1 MHTLHGKDLWRI
13 GPAVVG
19 VLILVGVATGLGI
32 TKAVGC
38 VSELP
43 WVVAPGSF
51 GSAPPWSSAPLNV
64 GLSAVFVAFACTA
77 AVSTRRIALGLM
89 TVEFVGFVA
98 FLLLLRGGYAV
109 GIAGAPITQVVLYD
123 ALTVAGQAGCLG
135 LLAFGREADERMR
148 VRVVGIGVGAAL
160 LIVTAKAA
168 FFPFPAW

>member
-1 MHTLHGKDLWRI
+1 MHTLHRKDFWRL

-19 VLILVGVATGLGI
+19 IFILVGVATGLGI

-43 WVVAPGSF
+43 W
-51 GSAPPWSSAPLNV
+51 SSALFNV
-64 GLSAVFVAFACTA
+64 ILSAVFLAFACTA

-89 TVEFVGFVA
+89 AVEFVGFVA

-123 ALTVAGQAGCLG
+123 ALAVAGRAGCLG
-135 LLAFGREADERMR
+135 LLAFGRKPDGRMR
-148 VRVVGIGVGAAL
+148 VSVVGIGVGAAL
-160 LIVTAKAA
+160 LVVTVKAA